1 MSNTYNKD
9 DKPRLMAEA
18 KRLKSLGKT
27 NTEIS
32 NILRVPR
39 KTIYNWIGG
48 SVTKLI
54 TENFSNGV
62 KETTEQ
68 ILNDESCEN
77 FSGSVYIPSFNTEDD
92 ILRLLDK
99 IAPIEYP
106 APVRSKMSTKASK
119 KAVVIG
125 DIHFGLECNDTLEIF
140 YEVVS
145 QVKPEKV
152 IINGDTLDMFAIS
165 KYPKDC
171 RHTQSI
177 EDERQS
183 YHKFL
188 KILHD
193 ITVDFDAELFE
204 TNANHSG
211 NSVEGRWWRYVSENF
226 SAVAST
232 DFGKELLSYENFFFP
247 KEDWRRIKLV
257 DEVVLPTNFIIYH
270 GTVVRKMGGM
280 SARGEYDKKHTSTMT
295 NHTHRLGSTMQRV
308 PSAGNRPEIQ
318 HFNYENG
325 CACRLDPDYVTD
337 ANWQNGF
344 SIVSYEDDVVGV
356 EQILVQNG
364 EANVP
369 SLGKIVRIS

>member
-1 MSNTYNKD
+1 MSNSYNKD
-9 DKPRLMAEA
+9 DKPRLINEA
-18 KRLKSLGKT
+18 KRLKGLGKS

-32 NILRVPR
+32 NILKVPR

-54 TENFSNGV
+54 IENISNGV
-62 KETTEQ
+62 KETMERV
-68 ILNDESCEN
+68 IDDESCEN
-77 FSGSVYIPSFNTEDD
+77 FSAQVYIPSFNTDD
-92 ILRLLDK
+92 QIKRMLDI

-106 APVRSKMSTKASK
+106 APVRNGMKIKPSK

-125 DIHFGLECNDTLEIF
+125 DLHFGTECQKTIDVF
-140 YEVVS
+140 FEVVS
-145 QVKPEKV
+145 QIKPEKIV
-152 IINGDTLDMFAIS
+152 INGDTLDMFAIS

-171 RHTQSI
+171 RHVQSL
-177 EDERQS
+177 EDERQR

-193 ITVDFDAELFE
+193 ITVDFDAQLFE

-211 NSVEGRWWRYVSENF
+211 NSIEGRWWRYVSENF
-226 SAVAST
+226 GEVAGSE
-232 DFGKELLSYENFFFP
+232 FGRELLSYENFFFP
-247 KEDWRRIKLV
+247 KESWRRITLV
-257 DEVVLPTNFIIYH
+257 DEVVFPTNFIVYH

-280 SARGEYDKKHTSTMT
+280 SARGEYEKKHTSTMT

-318 HFNYENG
+318 NHNYENG
-325 CACRLDPDYVTD
+325 CACLLNPDYVTD

-344 SIVSYEDDVVGV
+344 SIISYEDDVVGV
-356 EQILVQNG
+356 EQILVQDG
-364 EANVP
+364 VANVP
-369 SLGKIVRIS
+369 SLGKIVRV